1 MLCTAAYSTVP
12 ICAVCTAPRG
22 AGRAAATPTAA
33 IPQPLRLRSTRR
45 IRTASPHRAPPVGL
59 GLGDECEMRVARWG
73 RVRAGRPS
81 TEASERDGG
90 GRRASRWRPGDPA
103 MRLRRRVDMVTA
115 GEQGA
120 WRNRHRLPGGG
131 CRLGLRR
138 CEKEL
143 PPARSPVHPRKA
155 LRLAQTRRLQP
166 SCELCVVTDLLCAPP
181 VEGRRPPTFCL
192 PGRRPTSGQPSARR
206 ARKVAEGAAS
216 GVGVTGARARPPRA
230 SLWLERGPAATA
242 ELRESRW

>member
-1 MLCTAAYSTVP
+1 MYEIVGDWEIGSTGP
-12 ICAVCTAPRG
+12 GHPDHRPTKDLGRWCAPHTPRAAPRDAPAACPPTRLTCTPGRRGRGEYVLGREARRGGYG
-22 AGRAAATPTAA
+22 AGTGRGGQPPLLLLL
-33 IPQPLRLRSTRR
+33 PQPLWLRPTRR
-45 IRTASPHRAPPVGL
+45 IRTASPRRAPPVGL

-138 CEKEL
+138 CEKEMSQAIAAL
-143 PPARSPVHPRKA
+143 STLKA
-155 LRLAQTRRLQP
+155 LPLAQTRR
-166 SCELCVVTDLLCAPP
+166 
-181 VEGRRPPTFCL
+181 
-192 PGRRPTSGQPSARR
+192 
-206 ARKVAEGAAS
+206 
-216 GVGVTGARARPPRA
+216 
-230 SLWLERGPAATA
+230 
-242 ELRESRW
+242 